1 MMARL
6 KESRWVYILL
16 SIVLAIVFWV
26 YVRASVDPNGVTSIH
41 NVRVETTGTSVLASQ
56 GLIISDIS
64 PQMVELPVEGPTSA
78 RAELLRNRSG
88 LCVRVD
94 VSSCSEGENTLRY
107 REVWPEGINS
117 DDLTAKTSTLVVTV
131 EKLYTKSFDVQFQ
144 LNGRVAQGYQMGTPA
159 IEPVSVVVGGP
170 VEQVN
175 QVDKVADIL
184 ESGELSER
192 FAGDLPL
199 VLLDKQGNSLTNLE
213 VTLSTNTAY
222 VVVPVVVVK
231 EVPLTVNLVPGGGAA
246 VDDAKQEIDPP
257 SIVVSGAEADMAGL
271 EEISLGSINL
281 SNVEG
286 TKPFT
291 FPITLDPSLTNESG
305 LTTATVTV
313 TVEGLDTEVF
323 AVSNIRTTPP
333 PSGYEADVVTQ
344 SVLVTVRGPAEDLDK
359 VDASQIRIVADLSN
373 VTTLGTSV
381 VPVRV
386 YLDGGKYEQISEDPY
401 GSKCNCEKNYSGGG
415 GGGLSSASDGVRP
428 ALRRRLRR
436 LLRQAAPGDS
446 GPGLQRDRGQARRLC
461 GGGTGQRRQLQ
472 HLSGGVS
479 SALRGSGPGLRPGDG
494 GAPPQRD
501 HRSGDGL
508 PGTGRGVCAR
518 PSDGPGHHPEERPGV
533 CHFEAAALRTD
544 GCSAMCAPSVR
555 S

>member
-1 MMARL
+1 MARL

-64 PQMVELPVEGPTSA
+64 PQMVELPVAGPTSA

-175 QVDKVADIL
+175 QVDKVAAIL

-386 YLDGGKYEQISEDPY
+386 YLDGIDTVGVI
-401 GSKCNCEKNYSGGG
+401 GTYSIVVNM
-415 GGGLSSASDGVRP
+415 SR
-428 ALRRRLRR
+428 
-436 LLRQAAPGDS
+436 
-446 GPGLQRDRGQARRLC
+446 
-461 GGGTGQRRQLQ
+461 
-472 HLSGGVS
+472 
-479 SALRGSGPGLRPGDG
+479 
-494 GAPPQRD
+494 
-501 HRSGDGL
+501 
-508 PGTGRGVCAR
+508 
-518 PSDGPGHHPEERPGV
+518 
-533 CHFEAAALRTD
+533 
-544 GCSAMCAPSVR
+544 
-555 S
+555 